1 MVGLSPTILFN
12 ASHQNSNM
20 AITIAKIWRGEKG
33 EERRAKGEERRA
45 RSEGRVSGSL
55 SNKEIGSK

>member
-20 AITIAKIWRGEKG
+20 AITIDKIWRGAKS
-33 EERRAKGEERRA
+33 EERRAKGEE
-45 RSEGRVSGSL
+45 
-55 SNKEIGSK
+55 